1 MKPDEEEGSKGRKRK
16 KPDVKE
22 TSEECGEAVPPTGEI
37 DPITATIEAVL
48 ASASA
53 FHSSV
58 DKPKKVKRAKKQQ
71 LEGNLAKTP
80 KQDGAADDNNDDDS
94 STAGNEVVLSITSC
108 CGFLLTSYQC

>member
-1 MKPDEEEGSKGRKRK
+1 MKPNEVEGPKGRKRK

-22 TSEECGEAVPPTGEI
+22 TSEECGEAAPTTVEI

-58 DKPKKVKRAKKQQ
+58 DKPKKAKRAKKQQ
-71 LEGNLAKTP
+71 VEGNLAKTT
-80 KQDGAADDNNDDDS
+80 KQDGAADDDNDDDS
-94 STAGNEVVLSITSC
+94 STAGNEGVLQSHHSVAFC
-108 CGFLLTSYQC
+108 